1 MRLVLTGRN
10 VEITP
15 ALRQLVEKKINKL
28 ERLLNDSVVSA
39 QVVLTLEKYRHVAE
53 IVVHARGDNTL
64 HGLGDQSTWHLS
76 LRQAAE
82 KITQQASKVKDK
94 WEKRKRRAGGTKALA
109 VATPAGAPPAEGGAT
124 SAAPPA
130 RARAP
135 RLATGSKVLRT
146 SRYSIRLLTVDAAA
160 LQVDKSGENAL
171 VFRNAAT
178 NALSVLYRRRD
189 GNLGLIEPEA

>member
-10 VEITP
+10 VEITSV
-15 ALRQLVEKKINKL
+15 LRQLVEKKINKL
-28 ERLLNDSVVSA
+28 ERLLNDSAVSA

-53 IVVHARGDNTL
+53 IVVHARGDNML

-76 LRQAAE
+76 LKQAAE

-94 WEKRKRRAGGTKALA
+94 WEKRKRRAGGTKSLS
-109 VATPAGAPPAEGGAT
+109 VAAPAGGAAVEAGGAP
-124 SAAPPA
+124 AASPA
-130 RARAP
+130 RTRAP
-135 RLATGSKVLRT
+135 RLATGSKVVRAP
-146 SRYSIRLLTVDAAA
+146 RYSVRTLSVDAAA
-160 LQVDKSGENAL
+160 LQVDKNGDNAL

-178 NALSVLYRRRD
+178 NALSILYRRKD